1 MERLFEEL
9 AGEAVKELLRAVKG
23 TFFCRSTAERLR
35 RNVEPLLPL
44 VQHPQHHPH
53 RSAGEL
59 AELAAQIREA
69 LELARRAA
77 AAPRWNVYRTAQLAR
92 RMEAA
97 DARIARWL
105 SRHAPAHVLD
115 GVRRLRHE
123 ADARIGRLE
132 RRIEEVAAAQISPLP
147 PAISVPF
154 SLPPP
159 PPTTTTKSMAAM
171 GIEAAPAKG
180 MAMGMMELEFS
191 SSSEKEEME
200 EEGVVGKGLKVGKE
214 KVKEMVMSGGGGGGW
229 EAVGICGIGGSG
241 KTTLAMEIFKDHKV
255 RAYFSD
261 KIFFETV
268 SQSANLD
275 TIKMKLW
282 EQISGNLVLG
292 AYNQIPEWQLKLGP
306 RDRGPVLVILDDVW
320 SLSQLEELIFK
331 FPGCKTLVVSRF
343 KFPSLVTQT
352 YEMELL
358 DEEAALSVFCRAAF
372 DQESVPKTADKKL
385 VRQVAAECRGLPLAL
400 KVIGASLRDQPP
412 KIWLSAKNRLS
423 RGEAISDSHETKL
436 LERMAASIECLSGKV
451 RECFLDLGCFP
462 EDKKIPLDV
471 LINIWMEI
479 HDLDEPDA
487 FAILV
492 ELSNKNLLTLVND
505 AQYVPAALYFLSKH
519 LIIGIRQTEIFD
531 IRLLCRNKAGDLYSS
546 YHDFSVTQ
554 HDVLRD
560 LALHMSGR
568 DALNNR
574 RRLVMPRREESLPKD
589 WQRNKDIAFEAQIVS
604 IHTGEMKESDWF
616 QMSFPKAEVLILNFA
631 SSVYYLPP
639 FIATMQNLKALVLI
653 NYGTVSATLD
663 NLSAFTTLSDL
674 RSLWL
679 EKITLPP
686 LPKTT
691 IPLKN
696 LRKISLV
703 LCELTNSLRGSKMDL
718 SMTFPRL
725 SNLTI
730 DHCIDLKEL
739 PSSICEISSL
749 ESISISNCHDL
760 TELPYE
766 LGKLHCLSIL
776 RVYACPALRGLPPSV
791 CSLKRL
797 KYLDISQCIDLRDLP
812 EELGHLTSLEKIDMR
827 ECSRLRSLPRS
838 SSSLKSLG
846 HVVCDEET
854 ALLWREAEQVIP
866 DLRVQVAEECYNLD
880 WLVD

>member
-1 MERLFEEL
+1 MDRMLLEQL
-9 AGEAVKELLRAVKG
+9 AQEALRELLGAVRG
-23 TFFCRSTAERLR
+23 TLFCRSTAERLR
-35 RNVEPLLPL
+35 RSVEPLLPL
-44 VQHPQHHPH
+44 VQDLGPH
-53 RSAGEL
+53 NQRTAGEL
-59 AELAAQIREA
+59 GELAARIRDA
-69 LELARRAA
+69 LDLARRAA
-77 AAPRWNVYRTAQLAR
+77 ASPRWNVYRAAQLSR

-97 DARIARWL
+97 DRGIARWL
-105 SRHAPAHVLD
+105 ERHAPAHVIG
-115 GVRRLRHE
+115 GVRRLRDE
-123 ADARIGRLE
+123 AEARIGRLE
-132 RRIEEVAAAQISPLP
+132 RRVEEIAAA
-147 PAISVPF
+147 AH
-154 SLPPP
+154 PPP
-159 PPTTTTKSMAAM
+159 PALSLPGASPPALSLPVAPPPLKGVPMQMPMPMAMDAPLAKASVDSPPLKGVAM
-171 GIEAAPAKG
+171 PAKAG
-180 MAMGMMELEFS
+180 VMAMDMELT
-191 SSSEKEEME
+191 
-200 EEGVVGKGLKVGKE
+200 EGGEDEGMLRGGLKVAKE
-214 KVKEMVMSGGGGGGW
+214 KVKEMVMSGGGGW
-229 EAVGICGIGGSG
+229 EVVGISGMGGSG
-241 KTTLAMEIFKDHKV
+241 KTTLAMEIFRDHKV
-255 RAYFSD
+255 RAYYND
-261 KIFFETV
+261 RIFFETI
-268 SQSANLD
+268 SQSANLE
-275 TIKMKLW
+275 TIKMRLW
-282 EQISGNLVLG
+282 EQISGNLVVG

-320 SLSQLEELIFK
+320 SLSQLEDLVFK

-343 KFPSLVTQT
+343 KFPTLARRT
-352 YEMELL
+352 YEMQLL
-358 DEEAALSVFCRAAF
+358 DEEEALSVFCRAAF
-372 DQESVPKTADKKL
+372 DQECVPQTADKRL
-385 VRQVAAECRGLPLAL
+385 VKQVSAECRGLPLAL

-436 LERMAASIECLSGKV
+436 LERMAASVESLSEKV
-451 RECFLDLGCFP
+451 RDCFLDLGCFP

-479 HDLDEPDA
+479 HDLDEADA

-505 AQYVPAALYFLSKH
+505 AQ
-519 LIIGIRQTEIFD
+519 
-531 IRLLCRNKAGDLYSS
+531 NKAGDLYSS
-546 YHDFSVTQ
+546 YHDYSVTQ

-560 LALHMSGR
+560 LALHMSGH
-568 DALNNR
+568 DPLNKR
-574 RRLVMPRREESLPKD
+574 RRLVMPRREETLPRD
-589 WQRNKDIAFEAQIVS
+589 WQRNKDTPFEAQIVS

-653 NYGTVSATLD
+653 NYGTTSTTLD
-663 NLSAFTTLSDL
+663 NLSAFITLSGL

-703 LCELTNSLRGSKMDL
+703 LCELNNSLRGSTMDL

-739 PSSICEISSL
+739 PSSICEIISL
-749 ESISISNCHDL
+749 ETISISNCHDL

-776 RVYACPALRGLPPSV
+776 RVYACPALWRLPPSV

-797 KYLDISQCIDLRDLP
+797 KYLDISQCINLTDLP
-812 EELGHLTSLEKIDMR
+812 EELGHLTNLEKIDMR

>member
-1 MERLFEEL
+1 MEKFLFEEL
-9 AGEAVKELLRAVKG
+9 AGDAVRELLRAVQG
-23 TFFCRSTAERLR
+23 TFLCRSTAERLR

-44 VQHPQHHPH
+44 VQQNGRHAL
-53 RSAGEL
+53 RSNAELGEL
-59 AELAAQIREA
+59 AVQLREA
-69 LELARRAA
+69 LDLARRAA

-97 DARIARWL
+97 DKGIERWL
-105 SRHAPAHVLD
+105 ARHAPAHVLD
-115 GVRRLRHE
+115 GVRRLRDE
-123 ADARIGRLE
+123 AEARIGRLE
-132 RRIEEVAAAQISPLP
+132 RRVEEVAAMQAPATIP
-147 PAISVPF
+147 PAMSLPVA
-154 SLPPP
+154 LPPP
-159 PPTTTTKSMAAM
+159 PCKGMAVAP
-171 GIEAAPAKG
+171 PAKG
-180 MAMGMMELEFS
+180 MGMPMDFELPC
-191 SSSEKEEME
+191 E
-200 EEGVVGKGLKVGKE
+200 EESKGGGLVGSGVKVGKE
-214 KVKEMVMSGGGGGGW
+214 RVKEMVMSSGGGW
-229 EAVGICGIGGSG
+229 EVVGICGMGGSG
-241 KTTLAMEIFKDHKV
+241 KTTLAMEIYKDQKIQG
-255 RAYFSD
+255 YFNNRV
-261 KIFFETV
+261 FFETV
-268 SQSANLD
+268 SQSANLE

-282 EQISGNLVLG
+282 EQISSNIVLG

-320 SLSQLEELIFK
+320 SLSQLEELVFK
-331 FPGCKTLVVSRF
+331 FPGCKTLVVSRL
-343 KFPSLVTQT
+343 KFPTLVTRT
-352 YEMELL
+352 YEMKLL
-358 DEEAALSVFCRAAF
+358 GEEEALSVFCSAAF
-372 DQESVPKTADKKL
+372 GQESVPQTADKKL
-385 VRQVAAECRGLPLAL
+385 VKQVAAECRGLPLAL

-412 KIWLSAKNRLS
+412 MIWLSAKNRLS
-423 RGEAISDSHETKL
+423 RGESISDSHETKL
-436 LERMAASIECLSGKV
+436 LERMAASVECLSGKV

-479 HDLDEPDA
+479 HDLDKPDA
-487 FAILV
+487 FAILM

-505 AQYVPAALYFLSKH
+505 AQ
-519 LIIGIRQTEIFD
+519 
-531 IRLLCRNKAGDLYSS
+531 NKAGDLYSN
-546 YHDFSVTQ
+546 YHDYSVTQ

-568 DALNNR
+568 DSLNKR
-574 RRLVMPRREESLPKD
+574 RRLVMPRREESLPRD
-589 WQRNKDIAFEAQIVS
+589 WQRNKDLPFEAQIVS

-631 SSVYYLPP
+631 SSVYYLPS

-653 NYGTVSATLD
+653 NYGTTSAALD

-686 LPKTT
+686 LPKST

-703 LCELTNSLRGSKMDL
+703 LCELNNSLRGSTMDL

-730 DHCIDLKEL
+730 DHCVDLKEL
-739 PSSICEISSL
+739 PPSVCEISSL
-749 ESISISNCHDL
+749 ESISLSNCHDL

-776 RVYACPALRGLPPSV
+776 RVYACPALWKLPPSV

-797 KYLDISQCIDLRDLP
+797 KYLDISQCINLTDLP
-812 EELGHLTSLEKIDMR
+812 EELGHLTNLEKIDMR

-854 ALLWREAEQVIP
+854 AMLWREAEQVIP
-866 DLRVQVAEECYNLD
+866 DLRVQD
-880 WLVD
+880 G

>member
-9 AGEAVKELLRAVKG
+9 AGEAVKELLRAVRG

-44 VQHPQHHPH
+44 
-53 RSAGEL
+53 
-59 AELAAQIREA
+59 
-69 LELARRAA
+69 
-77 AAPRWNVYRTAQLAR
+77 
-92 RMEAA
+92 
-97 DARIARWL
+97 
-105 SRHAPAHVLD
+105 
-115 GVRRLRHE
+115 

-132 RRIEEVAAAQISPLP
+132 RRVEEVAAAQQQQQAAATALPP
-147 PAISVPF
+147 PAISLPF
-154 SLPPP
+154 ALPPP
-159 PPTTTTKSMAAM
+159 PPPPKAMAMMAM
-171 GIEAAPAKG
+171 DTPPTKG
-180 MAMGMMELEFS
+180 MAVGMEVELPFPDD
-191 SSSEKEEME
+191 EEDESMVGG
-200 EEGVVGKGLKVGKE
+200 GVRVGKE
-214 KVKEMVMSGGGGGGW
+214 KVKEMVMSGGGGGW
-229 EAVGICGIGGSG
+229 EAVGICGMGGSG
-241 KTTLAMEIFKDHKV
+241 KTTLAMEIFKDHKI
-255 RAYFSD
+255 RGYFSD
-261 KIFFETV
+261 RVFFETI

-306 RDRGPVLVILDDVW
+306 RDKGPVLVILDDVW

-343 KFPSLVTQT
+343 KFPSLVTRT

-372 DQESVPKTADKKL
+372 DQESVPRTADKKL

-423 RGEAISDSHETKL
+423 RGETISDSHETKL

-505 AQYVPAALYFLSKH
+505 AQ
-519 LIIGIRQTEIFD
+519 
-531 IRLLCRNKAGDLYSS
+531 NKAGDLYSS

-589 WQRNKDIAFEAQIVS
+589 WQRNKDTPFEAQIVS

-653 NYGTVSATLD
+653 NYGTISATLD

-703 LCELTNSLRGSKMDL
+703 LCELTNSLRGSKVDL

-776 RVYACPALRGLPPSV
+776 RVYACPALWRLPPSV

-797 KYLDISQCIDLRDLP
+797 KYLDISQCVNLTDLP

>member
-1 MERLFEEL
+1 
-9 AGEAVKELLRAVKG
+9 
-23 TFFCRSTAERLR
+23 
-35 RNVEPLLPL
+35 
-44 VQHPQHHPH
+44 
-53 RSAGEL
+53 
-59 AELAAQIREA
+59 
-69 LELARRAA
+69 
-77 AAPRWNVYRTAQLAR
+77 
-92 RMEAA
+92 MEAA
-97 DARIARWL
+97 DRGIARWL
-105 SRHAPAHVLD
+105 ARHAPAHVIG
-115 GVRRLRHE
+115 GVRRLRDE

-132 RRIEEVAAAQISPLP
+132 RRVEEIAAASAAAPLP
-147 PAISVPF
+147 PAMSVPVA
-154 SLPPP
+154 PPP
-159 PPTTTTKSMAAM
+159 MPH
-171 GIEAAPAKG
+171 KG
-180 MAMGMMELEFS
+180 MAMDLMPPHKGMAMDLTPPHKGMAMDASPPHAKAGVMSMDVELL
-191 SSSEKEEME
+191 E
-200 EEGVVGKGLKVGKE
+200 EEDDEGDKMVGGGLKMGKE
-214 KVKEMVMSGGGGGGW
+214 RVKEMVMSGSGGW
-229 EAVGICGIGGSG
+229 EVVGISGMGGSG
-241 KTTLAMEIFKDHKV
+241 KTTLAMEIYKDHKV

-261 KIFFETV
+261 RVFFQTI
-268 SQSANLD
+268 SQSANLEA
-275 TIKMKLW
+275 IKMNLW
-282 EQISGNLVLG
+282 EQISGNMVLG

-320 SLSQLEELIFK
+320 SLSQLEELVFK

-343 KFPSLVTQT
+343 KFPTLVTRT
-352 YEMELL
+352 YEMQLL
-358 DEEAALSVFCRAAF
+358 DEEEALSVFCRAAF
-372 DQESVPKTADKKL
+372 NQECVPKTADKKL
-385 VRQVAAECRGLPLAL
+385 VKQVAAECRGLPLAL
-400 KVIGASLRDQPP
+400 KVIGASLREQPP

-436 LERMAASIECLSGKV
+436 LERMAASVEGLSEKV
-451 RECFLDLGCFP
+451 RECFLDMGCFP

-487 FAILV
+487 FAILL
-492 ELSNKNLLTLVND
+492 ELSDKNLLTLVND
-505 AQYVPAALYFLSKH
+505 AQK
-519 LIIGIRQTEIFD
+519 
-531 IRLLCRNKAGDLYSS
+531 KAGDLYSS

-568 DALNNR
+568 DSLNKR
-574 RRLVMPRREESLPKD
+574 RRLVMPRREESLPRD
-589 WQRNKDIAFEAQIVS
+589 WLRNKDTPFEAQIVS
-604 IHTGEMKESDWF
+604 IHTGEMKESDWT
-616 QMSFPKAEVLILNFA
+616 QMSFPKAEVLVLNFA
-631 SSVYYLPP
+631 SNVYYLPP

-653 NYGTVSATLD
+653 NYGTSSATLD

-703 LCELTNSLRGSKMDL
+703 LCELNDSLRGSTMDL

-739 PSSICEISSL
+739 PSSICEINSL

-776 RVYACPALRGLPPSV
+776 RVYACPALWRLPPSV

-797 KYLDISQCIDLRDLP
+797 KYLDISQCINLTDLP

>member
-1 MERLFEEL
+1 MDKLLLDQL
-9 AGEAVKELLRAVKG
+9 AGEALREVLHAVQG
-23 TFFCRSTAERLR
+23 TLFCRSTAERLR
-35 RNVEPLLPL
+35 RSVEPLLPL
-44 VQHPQHHPH
+44 VQGLGPH
-53 RSAGEL
+53 ATQRSAGEL
-59 AELAAQIREA
+59 GELAARVREA
-69 LELARRAA
+69 LDLARRAA
-77 AAPRWNVYRTAQLAR
+77 ASPRWNVYRAAQLSR

-97 DARIARWL
+97 DRGIARWL
-105 SRHAPAHVLD
+105 ERHAPAHVIG
-115 GVRRLRHE
+115 GVRRLRDE

-132 RRIEEVAAAQISPLP
+132 RRVEEIAAAAQ
-147 PAISVPF
+147 
-154 SLPPP
+154 PPP
-159 PPTTTTKSMAAM
+159 PPALSVPVIAPPPHKGVPMPMEAPLAKPAFAAVPMEVPPHKGMAM
-171 GIEAAPAKG
+171 SVPMPVKAAPAKAG
-180 MAMGMMELEFS
+180 VMAMDMDLIEGH
-191 SSSEKEEME
+191 E
-200 EEGVVGKGLKVGKE
+200 EEGMVGAGVKVAKE
-214 KVKEMVMSGGGGGGW
+214 KVKEMVMSGGGGW
-229 EAVGICGIGGSG
+229 EVVGISGMGGSG
-241 KTTLAMEIFKDHKV
+241 KTTLAMEIFRDHKV
-255 RAYFSD
+255 RAYFND
-261 KIFFETV
+261 RIFFETI
-268 SQSANLD
+268 SQSANLE

-320 SLSQLEELIFK
+320 SLPQLEELIFK

-343 KFPSLVTQT
+343 KFPTLVKQT
-352 YEMELL
+352 YEMQLL
-358 DEEAALSVFCRAAF
+358 DEAAALSVFCRAAF
-372 DQESVPKTADKKL
+372 DQESVPQTADKKL
-385 VRQVAAECRGLPLAL
+385 VRQVSAECRGLPLAL

-436 LERMAASIECLSGKV
+436 LERMAASVECLSEKV
-451 RECFLDLGCFP
+451 RDCFLDLGCFP

-505 AQYVPAALYFLSKH
+505 AQ
-519 LIIGIRQTEIFD
+519 
-531 IRLLCRNKAGDLYSS
+531 NKAGDLYSS
-546 YHDFSVTQ
+546 YHDYSVTQ

-560 LALHMSGR
+560 LALHMSGC
-568 DALNNR
+568 DPLNKR
-574 RRLVMPRREESLPKD
+574 RRLVMPRREETLPRD
-589 WQRNKDIAFEAQIVS
+589 WQRNKDTPFEAQIVS

-631 SSVYYLPP
+631 SSLYYLPP

-653 NYGTVSATLD
+653 NYGTSSAALD
-663 NLSAFTTLSDL
+663 NLSAFTTLNGL

-679 EKITLPP
+679 EKIRLPP

-696 LRKISLV
+696 LHKISLV
-703 LCELTNSLRGSKMDL
+703 LCELNSSLRGSTMDL

-749 ESISISNCHDL
+749 ETISISNCHDL

-776 RVYACPALRGLPPSV
+776 RVYACPALWRLPASV

-797 KYLDISQCIDLRDLP
+797 KYLDISQCINLTDLP

-880 WLVD
+880 WLAD

>member
-1 MERLFEEL
+1 MEKFIFEEL
-9 AGEAVKELLRAVKG
+9 AGDALREVLRAVKG
-23 TFFCRSTAERLR
+23 TFLCRSNAERLR
-35 RNVEPLLPL
+35 RSVEPLLPL
-44 VQHPQHHPH
+44 VQGPH
-53 RSAGEL
+53 GHREL
-59 AELAAQIREA
+59 RELAARVRDA
-69 LELARRAA
+69 LELARSAA
-77 AAPRWNVYRTAQLAR
+77 AAPRWNVYRAAQLAR

-97 DARIARWL
+97 DRGIARWL
-105 SRHAPAHVLD
+105 ARHAPAHVI
-115 GVRRLRHE
+115 GSVRRLRDD

-132 RRIEEVAAAQISPLP
+132 RRVEEIAAAS
-147 PAISVPF
+147 ASA
-154 SLPPP
+154 SPPP
-159 PPTTTTKSMAAM
+159 PAMSVAVAPPPHKAMAASAAVPM
-171 GIEAAPAKG
+171 EVVGPHKGVAVEAMMPQKG
-180 MAMGMMELEFS
+180 VVAVAQPKEGVMAMEVEGH
-191 SSSEKEEME
+191 
-200 EEGVVGKGLKVGKE
+200 EEGAGMVGGGVKVAKEWIKE
-214 KVKEMVMSGGGGGGW
+214 KVMSGGGGW
-229 EAVGICGIGGSG
+229 EVVGISGIGGSG
-241 KTTLAMEIFKDHKV
+241 KTTLAMEIFRDPKV
-255 RAYFSD
+255 QAYFSD
-261 KIFFETV
+261 RIFFQTI
-268 SQSANLD
+268 SQSANLEA
-275 TIKMKLW
+275 IKMNLW
-282 EQISGNLVLG
+282 EQISGNMVVG
-292 AYNQIPEWQLKLGP
+292 TYNQIPEWQLKLGP

-320 SLSQLEELIFK
+320 SLSQLEQLVFK

-343 KFPSLVTQT
+343 KFPTLVKST
-352 YEMELL
+352 YEMPLL
-358 DEEAALSVFCRAAF
+358 DEEEALSVFCRAAF
-372 DQESVPKTADKKL
+372 DQECIPQTADKKL
-385 VRQVAAECRGLPLAL
+385 VKQVAAECRGLPLAL
-400 KVIGASLRDQPP
+400 KVIGASLREQPP

-436 LERMAASIECLSGKV
+436 LDRMAASVECLAEKV
-451 RECFLDLGCFP
+451 RECFLDMGCFP

-487 FAILV
+487 FAILL

-505 AQYVPAALYFLSKH
+505 AQ
-519 LIIGIRQTEIFD
+519 
-531 IRLLCRNKAGDLYSS
+531 NKAGDLHSS

-568 DALNNR
+568 DSLNKR
-574 RRLVMPRREESLPKD
+574 KRLAMPRREESLPRD
-589 WQRNKDIAFEAQIVS
+589 WLRNKDTPFEAQIVS
-604 IHTGEMKESDWF
+604 IHTGEMKESDWT
-616 QMSFPKAEVLILNFA
+616 QMSFPKAEVLVLNFA
-631 SSVYYLPP
+631 SDVYCLPA
-639 FIATMQNLKALVLI
+639 FISTMQNLKALVLI
-653 NYGTVSATLD
+653 NYGTSSAALD
-663 NLSAFTTLSDL
+663 NLSAFTTLNGL

-703 LCELTNSLRGSKMDL
+703 LCELNNSLRGSTMDL
-718 SMTFPRL
+718 SVTFPRL

-739 PSSICEISSL
+739 PSTICEISSL

-766 LGKLHCLSIL
+766 LGKLHCLNVL
-776 RVYACPALRGLPPSV
+776 RVYACPALWRLPASV

-797 KYLDISQCIDLRDLP
+797 KYLDISQCINLTDLP
-812 EELGHLTSLEKIDMR
+812 EELGHLTNLEKIDMR

-866 DLRVQVAEECYNLD
+866 DLRVQVAEECYDLD

>member
-1 MERLFEEL
+1 M
-9 AGEAVKELLRAVKG
+9 
-23 TFFCRSTAERLR
+23 
-35 RNVEPLLPL
+35 
-44 VQHPQHHPH
+44 
-53 RSAGEL
+53 
-59 AELAAQIREA
+59 
-69 LELARRAA
+69 
-77 AAPRWNVYRTAQLAR
+77 
-92 RMEAA
+92 
-97 DARIARWL
+97 
-105 SRHAPAHVLD
+105 
-115 GVRRLRHE
+115 
-123 ADARIGRLE
+123 
-132 RRIEEVAAAQISPLP
+132 
-147 PAISVPF
+147 
-154 SLPPP
+154 
-159 PPTTTTKSMAAM
+159 
-171 GIEAAPAKG
+171 
-180 MAMGMMELEFS
+180 
-191 SSSEKEEME
+191 
-200 EEGVVGKGLKVGKE
+200 
-214 KVKEMVMSGGGGGGW
+214 
-229 EAVGICGIGGSG
+229 GGSG
-241 KTTLAMEIFKDHKV
+241 KTTLAMEIFKDHKI
-255 RAYFSD
+255 RGYFSD
-261 KIFFETV
+261 RVFFETI

-306 RDRGPVLVILDDVW
+306 RDKGPVLVILDDVW

-343 KFPSLVTQT
+343 KFPSLVTRT

-358 DEEAALSVFCRAAF
+358 NEEAALSVFCRAAF
-372 DQESVPKTADKKL
+372 DQESVPRTADKKL
-385 VRQVAAECRGLPLAL
+385 VWQVAAECRGLPLAL

-423 RGEAISDSHETKL
+423 RGETISDSHETKL

-505 AQYVPAALYFLSKH
+505 AQ
-519 LIIGIRQTEIFD
+519 
-531 IRLLCRNKAGDLYSS
+531 NKAGDLYSS

-560 LALHMSGR
+560 LALHMSGH

-589 WQRNKDIAFEAQIVS
+589 WQRNKDTPFEAQIVS

-653 NYGTVSATLD
+653 NYGTISATLD

-696 LRKISLV
+696 LCKISLV
-703 LCELTNSLRGSKMDL
+703 LCELTNSLRGSKVDL

-776 RVYACPALRGLPPSV
+776 RVYACPALWRLPPSV

-797 KYLDISQCIDLRDLP
+797 KYLDISQCVNLTDLP

>member
-1 MERLFEEL
+1 MDRLLLDQL
-9 AGEAVKELLRAVKG
+9 AGEALRELLHAVQG
-23 TFFCRSTAERLR
+23 TLFCRSTAERLR
-35 RNVEPLLPL
+35 RSVEPLLPL
-44 VQHPQHHPH
+44 VQGLGPH
-53 RSAGEL
+53 ASQRSAGEL
-59 AELAAQIREA
+59 GELAARVREA
-69 LELARRAA
+69 LDLARRAA
-77 AAPRWNVYRTAQLAR
+77 ASPRWNVYRAAQLSR

-97 DARIARWL
+97 DRGIARWL
-105 SRHAPAHVLD
+105 ERHAPAHVIG
-115 GVRRLRHE
+115 GVRRLRDE
-123 ADARIGRLE
+123 ADVRIGRLE
-132 RRIEEVAAAQISPLP
+132 RRVEEIAAAAQ
-147 PAISVPF
+147 
-154 SLPPP
+154 PPP
-159 PPTTTTKSMAAM
+159 PPALSVPVAPPHKGVPMPMEAPLAKPTFAAAPMEVPQHKGMAM
-171 GIEAAPAKG
+171 SVPMPVKAAPAKAG
-180 MAMGMMELEFS
+180 VMAMDMDLIEGHED
-191 SSSEKEEME
+191 
-200 EEGVVGKGLKVGKE
+200 EGVVGGGVKVAKE
-214 KVKEMVMSGGGGGGW
+214 KVKEMVMSGGGGW
-229 EAVGICGIGGSG
+229 EVVGISGMGGSG
-241 KTTLAMEIFKDHKV
+241 KTTLAMEIFRDHKV
-255 RAYFSD
+255 RAYFND
-261 KIFFETV
+261 RIFFETI
-268 SQSANLD
+268 SQSANLE

-282 EQISGNLVLG
+282 EQISGNIVLG

-320 SLSQLEELIFK
+320 SLPQLEELIFK

-343 KFPSLVTQT
+343 KFPTLVKQT
-352 YEMELL
+352 YEMQLL
-358 DEEAALSVFCRAAF
+358 DEAAALSVFCRAAF
-372 DQESVPKTADKKL
+372 DQESVPQTADKKL
-385 VRQVAAECRGLPLAL
+385 VRQVSAECRGLPLAL
-400 KVIGASLRDQPP
+400 KVIGSSLRDQPP

-436 LERMAASIECLSGKV
+436 LERMAASVECLSEKV
-451 RECFLDLGCFP
+451 RDCFLDLGCFP

-492 ELSNKNLLTLVND
+492 ELSNKNLLTLVNN
-505 AQYVPAALYFLSKH
+505 AQ
-519 LIIGIRQTEIFD
+519 
-531 IRLLCRNKAGDLYSS
+531 NKAGDLYSS
-546 YHDFSVTQ
+546 YHDYSVTQ

-568 DALNNR
+568 DPLNKR
-574 RRLVMPRREESLPKD
+574 RRLVMPRREETLPRD
-589 WQRNKDIAFEAQIVS
+589 WLRNKDTPFEAQIVS

-631 SSVYYLPP
+631 SSLYYLPP

-653 NYGTVSATLD
+653 NYGTSSAALD
-663 NLSAFTTLSDL
+663 NLSAFTTLNGL

-679 EKITLPP
+679 EKIRLPP

-696 LRKISLV
+696 LHKISLV
-703 LCELTNSLRGSKMDL
+703 LCELNSSLRGSTMDL

-749 ESISISNCHDL
+749 ETISISNCHDL

-776 RVYACPALRGLPPSV
+776 RVYACPALWRLPESV

-797 KYLDISQCIDLRDLP
+797 KYLDISQCINLTDLP

-880 WLVD
+880 WLAD

>member
-1 MERLFEEL
+1 MDKVFEEL
-9 AGEAVKELLRAVKG
+9 AKDAVKELLRAVSG

-44 VQHPQHHPH
+44 VQQQQQQHHHHHPGAH

-59 AELAAQIREA
+59 AELAAQLREA
-69 LELARRAA
+69 LDLVRRAA

-92 RMEAA
+92 KMEAA
-97 DARIARWL
+97 DQGIARWL
-105 SRHAPAHVLD
+105 SRHAPAHALD
-115 GVRRLRHE
+115 SVRRLRDE

-132 RRIEEVAAAQISPLP
+132 RRFEEVAAAATAAQTALP
-147 PAISVPF
+147 PAMSIPF
-154 SLPPP
+154 ALPPP
-159 PPTTTTKSMAAM
+159 PKA
-171 GIEAAPAKG
+171 
-180 MAMGMMELEFS
+180 MAMGMEAPAKAMAMGMEAPTKAMAMGMEAPPKAMAMGMEVEFP
-191 SSSEKEEME
+191 E
-200 EEGVVGKGLKVGKE
+200 EEDDGVVGSGVKVGKE
-214 KVKEMVMSGGGGGGW
+214 KVKEMVMSGGGGC
-229 EAVGICGIGGSG
+229 EAVGICGMGGSG

-261 KIFFETV
+261 RVFFETV

-275 TIKMKLW
+275 AIKMKLW
-282 EQISGNLVLG
+282 EQISGNIVLG

-320 SLSQLEELIFK
+320 SLSQLEALIFK

-343 KFPSLVTQT
+343 KFPSLVTRT

-358 DEEAALSVFCRAAF
+358 NEEAAFSVFCRAAF
-372 DQESVPKTADKKL
+372 DQESVPQTADKKL

-479 HDLDEPDA
+479 HDMDEPDA

-505 AQYVPAALYFLSKH
+505 AQ
-519 LIIGIRQTEIFD
+519 
-531 IRLLCRNKAGDLYSS
+531 NKAGDLYSS

-574 RRLVMPRREESLPKD
+574 RRLVMPRREESLPRH
-589 WQRNKDIAFEAQIVS
+589 WQRNKDTPFEAQIVS

-616 QMSFPKAEVLILNFA
+616 QMSFPKTEVLILNFA
-631 SSVYYLPP
+631 SAVYCLPP
-639 FIATMQNLKALVLI
+639 FIATMQNLKALVMI
-653 NYGTVSATLD
+653 NYGTVSATFD
-663 NLSAFTTLSDL
+663 NLSAFTMLNDL

-686 LPKTT
+686 LPETT

-703 LCELTNSLRGSKMDL
+703 LCELKNSLRGSKMDL
-718 SMTFPRL
+718 LTTFPRL

-749 ESISISNCHDL
+749 ENISISNCHDL

-766 LGKLHCLSIL
+766 LGKLHSLSIL
-776 RVYACPALRGLPPSV
+776 RVYACPALWRLPPSV

-797 KYLDISQCIDLRDLP
+797 KYLDISQCINLTDLP

>member
-1 MERLFEEL
+1 MDRLLLEQL
-9 AGEAVKELLRAVKG
+9 AGEALRELLGAVRG
-23 TFFCRSTAERLR
+23 TLFCRSTAERLR
-35 RNVEPLLPL
+35 RSVEPLLPL
-44 VQHPQHHPH
+44 VQGLGPH
-53 RSAGEL
+53 AQRSAGEL
-59 AELAAQIREA
+59 GELAARVREA
-69 LELARRAA
+69 LDLARRAA
-77 AAPRWNVYRTAQLAR
+77 ASPRWNVYRAAQLAR

-97 DARIARWL
+97 DRGIARWL
-105 SRHAPAHVLD
+105 ARHAPVHVIG
-115 GVRRLRHE
+115 GVRRLRDE

-132 RRIEEVAAAQISPLP
+132 RRVEEIAAAAQ
-147 PAISVPF
+147 
-154 SLPPP
+154 PPP
-159 PPTTTTKSMAAM
+159 PPPLSVPVAPPPLMHKGVPMHMDAPLTKGSVAAM
-171 GIEAAPAKG
+171 PVDAPPLKGVAAPAKAG
-180 MAMGMMELEFS
+180 VTAMDMELA
-191 SSSEKEEME
+191 
-200 EEGVVGKGLKVGKE
+200 EGHDDEGMVGGGLKVAKE
-214 KVKEMVMSGGGGGGW
+214 KVKEMVMSGGGGW
-229 EAVGICGIGGSG
+229 EVVGISGMGGSG

-255 RAYFSD
+255 RAYYND
-261 KIFFETV
+261 RIFFETI
-268 SQSANLD
+268 SQSANLE

-282 EQISGNLVLG
+282 EQISGNIVLG

-320 SLSQLEELIFK
+320 SLSQLEDLVFK

-343 KFPSLVTQT
+343 KFPTLVSRT
-352 YEMELL
+352 YEMQLL
-358 DEEAALSVFCRAAF
+358 DEEEALSVFCRAAF
-372 DQESVPKTADKKL
+372 DQECIPQTADKRL
-385 VRQVAAECRGLPLAL
+385 VRQVSAECRGLPLAL

-436 LERMAASIECLSGKV
+436 LERMAASIECLPEKV
-451 RECFLDLGCFP
+451 RDCFLDLGCFP

-505 AQYVPAALYFLSKH
+505 AQ
-519 LIIGIRQTEIFD
+519 
-531 IRLLCRNKAGDLYSS
+531 NKAGDLYSS
-546 YHDFSVTQ
+546 YHDYSVTQ

-560 LALHMSGR
+560 LALHMTGR
-568 DALNNR
+568 DPLNKR
-574 RRLVMPRREESLPKD
+574 RRLVMPRREETLPRD
-589 WQRNKDIAFEAQIVS
+589 WQRNKDTPFEAQIVS

-653 NYGTVSATLD
+653 NYGTTSATLD
-663 NLSAFTTLSDL
+663 NLSAFTTLSGL

-703 LCELTNSLRGSKMDL
+703 LCELSNSLRGSTMDL

-739 PSSICEISSL
+739 PSSICQISSL
-749 ESISISNCHDL
+749 ETISISNCHDL

-776 RVYACPALRGLPPSV
+776 RVYACPALWRLPPSV

-797 KYLDISQCIDLRDLP
+797 KYLDISQCINLTDLP
-812 EELGHLTSLEKIDMR
+812 EELGHLTNLEKIDMR

>member
-1 MERLFEEL
+1 MQMPMPMDAPPLMH
-9 AGEAVKELLRAVKG
+9 KG
-23 TFFCRSTAERLR
+23 
-35 RNVEPLLPL
+35 VPMPMD
-44 VQHPQHHPH
+44 
-53 RSAGEL
+53 
-59 AELAAQIREA
+59 
-69 LELARRAA
+69 
-77 AAPRWNVYRTAQLAR
+77 AP
-92 RMEAA
+92 
-97 DARIARWL
+97 
-105 SRHAPAHVLD
+105 
-115 GVRRLRHE
+115 
-123 ADARIGRLE
+123 
-132 RRIEEVAAAQISPLP
+132 
-147 PAISVPF
+147 PF
-154 SLPPP
+154 A
-159 PPTTTTKSMAAM
+159 KAAM
-171 GIEAAPAKG
+171 PVEAAPHKAG
-180 MAMGMMELEFS
+180 VMAM
-191 SSSEKEEME
+191 EMDLA
-200 EEGVVGKGLKVGKE
+200 EGEVVGGGGLKMAKE
-214 KVKEMVMSGGGGGGW
+214 RVKEMVMSGVGGGGW
-229 EAVGICGIGGSG
+229 EVVGISGMGGSG
-241 KTTLAMEIFKDHKV
+241 KTTLAMEIFRDHKV
-255 RAYFSD
+255 RAYYND
-261 KIFFETV
+261 RIFFETI
-268 SQSANLD
+268 SQSANLES
-275 TIKMKLW
+275 IKMKLW
-282 EQISGNLVLG
+282 EQISGNMVLG

-320 SLSQLEELIFK
+320 SLSQLEDLVFK

-343 KFPSLVTQT
+343 KFPTLVRQT
-352 YEMELL
+352 YEMQLL
-358 DEEAALSVFCRAAF
+358 DEEEALSVFCRAAF
-372 DQESVPKTADKKL
+372 DQECVPKTADKRL
-385 VRQVAAECRGLPLAL
+385 VKQVSAECRGLPLAL

-436 LERMAASIECLSGKV
+436 LERMAASVECLSEKV
-451 RECFLDLGCFP
+451 RDCFLDLGCFP

-505 AQYVPAALYFLSKH
+505 AQYVSSSL
-519 LIIGIRQTEIFD
+519 
-531 IRLLCRNKAGDLYSS
+531 NKAGDLYSS
-546 YHDFSVTQ
+546 YHDYSVMQ

-568 DALNNR
+568 DPLNKR
-574 RRLVMPRREESLPKD
+574 RRLVMPRREETLPRD
-589 WQRNKDIAFEAQIVS
+589 WQRNKDTPFDAQIVS

-653 NYGTVSATLD
+653 NYGTTSATLD
-663 NLSAFTTLSDL
+663 NLSAFITLSGL

-703 LCELTNSLRGSKMDL
+703 LCELNNSLRGSTMDL

-739 PSSICEISSL
+739 PSSICEIISL
-749 ESISISNCHDL
+749 ETISISNCHDL

-776 RVYACPALRGLPPSV
+776 RVYACPALWRLPASV

-797 KYLDISQCIDLRDLP
+797 KYLDISQCINLTDLP
-812 EELGHLTSLEKIDMR
+812 EELGHLTNLEKIDMR

-880 WLVD
+880 WLAD

>member
-1 MERLFEEL
+1 MEKFLFEEL
-9 AGEAVKELLRAVKG
+9 AGDAVRELLRAVQG
-23 TFFCRSTAERLR
+23 TFLCRSTAERLR

-44 VQHPQHHPH
+44 VQQNGRHAL
-53 RSAGEL
+53 RSNAELGEL
-59 AELAAQIREA
+59 AVQLREA
-69 LELARRAA
+69 LDLARRAA

-97 DARIARWL
+97 DKGIERWL
-105 SRHAPAHVLD
+105 ARHAPAHVLD
-115 GVRRLRHE
+115 GVRRLRDE
-123 ADARIGRLE
+123 AEARIGRLE
-132 RRIEEVAAAQISPLP
+132 RRVEEVAAMQAPPTIP
-147 PAISVPF
+147 PAMSLPVA
-154 SLPPP
+154 LPPP
-159 PPTTTTKSMAAM
+159 PS
-171 GIEAAPAKG
+171 KG
-180 MAMGMMELEFS
+180 MAMAVEVAPPTKGMGIPMDFDLPC
-191 SSSEKEEME
+191 E
-200 EEGVVGKGLKVGKE
+200 EESKGGGLVGSGAKVGKE
-214 KVKEMVMSGGGGGGW
+214 RVKEMVMSSGGGW
-229 EAVGICGIGGSG
+229 EVVGICGMGGSG
-241 KTTLAMEIFKDHKV
+241 KTTLAMEIYKDQKIQG
-255 RAYFSD
+255 YFNNRV
-261 KIFFETV
+261 FFETV
-268 SQSANLD
+268 SQSANLE

-282 EQISGNLVLG
+282 EQISSNIVLG

-320 SLSQLEELIFK
+320 SLSQLEELVFK
-331 FPGCKTLVVSRF
+331 FPGCKTLVVS
-343 KFPSLVTQT
+343 K
-352 YEMELL
+352 
-358 DEEAALSVFCRAAF
+358 
-372 DQESVPKTADKKL
+372 
-385 VRQVAAECRGLPLAL
+385 VAAECRGLPLAL

-412 KIWLSAKNRLS
+412 MIWLSAKNRLS
-423 RGEAISDSHETKL
+423 RGESISDSHETKL
-436 LERMAASIECLSGKV
+436 LERMAASVECLSGKV

-479 HDLDEPDA
+479 HDLDKPDA
-487 FAILV
+487 FAILM

-505 AQYVPAALYFLSKH
+505 AQ
-519 LIIGIRQTEIFD
+519 
-531 IRLLCRNKAGDLYSS
+531 NKAGDLYSN
-546 YHDFSVTQ
+546 YHDYSVTQ

-568 DALNNR
+568 DSLNKR
-574 RRLVMPRREESLPKD
+574 RRLVMPRREESLPRD
-589 WQRNKDIAFEAQIVS
+589 WQRNKDLPFEAQIVS

-631 SSVYYLPP
+631 SSVYYLPS

-653 NYGTVSATLD
+653 NYGTTSAALD

-686 LPKTT
+686 LPKST

-703 LCELTNSLRGSKMDL
+703 LCELNNSLRGSTMDL

-730 DHCIDLKEL
+730 DHCVDLKEL
-739 PSSICEISSL
+739 PPSVCEISSL
-749 ESISISNCHDL
+749 ESISLSNCHDL

-776 RVYACPALRGLPPSV
+776 RVYACPALWKLPPSV

-797 KYLDISQCIDLRDLP
+797 KYLDISQCINLTDLP
-812 EELGHLTSLEKIDMR
+812 EELGHLTNLEKIDMR

-854 ALLWREAEQVIP
+854 AMLWREAEQVIP

>member
-1 MERLFEEL
+1 MERILFEEL
-9 AGEAVKELLRAVKG
+9 AGDAVRELLRAVRG
-23 TFFCRSTAERLR
+23 TFLCRSTAERLR
-35 RNVEPLLPL
+35 RTVEPLLPL
-44 VQHPQHHPH
+44 VQSHGHGHHGHPL
-53 RSAGEL
+53 RSNAELGEL
-59 AELAAQIREA
+59 AVQLRDA
-69 LELARRAA
+69 LDLARRAA
-77 AAPRWNVYRTAQLAR
+77 AAPRWNVYRSAQLAR

-97 DARIARWL
+97 DSGIARWL
-105 SRHAPAHVLD
+105 ARHAPAHVLD
-115 GVRRLRHE
+115 GVRRLRDE

-132 RRIEEVAAAQISPLP
+132 RRVEEVAAAMQAP
-147 PAISVPF
+147 PVPAVVA
-154 SLPPP
+154 PAAPC
-159 PPTTTTKSMAAM
+159 KGVAMAVEPAPGKAM
-171 GIEAAPAKG
+171 GLP
-180 MAMGMMELEFS
+180 MDLEPP
-191 SSSEKEEME
+191 EME
-200 EEGVVGKGLKVGKE
+200 EEEKEVAVGGGVKVGKE
-214 KVKEMVMSGGGGGGW
+214 KVKEMVMSGGGW
-229 EAVGICGIGGSG
+229 EVVGICGMGGSG
-241 KTTLAMEIFKDHKV
+241 KTTLAMEIFKDQKV
-255 RAYFSD
+255 QAYFNNRV
-261 KIFFETV
+261 FFETV
-268 SQSANLD
+268 SQSANLE

-282 EQISGNLVLG
+282 EQISSDIVLG
-292 AYNQIPEWQLKLGP
+292 QYNQIPEWQLRLGP

-320 SLSQLEELIFK
+320 SLSQLEDLVFK

-343 KFPSLVTQT
+343 KFPTIVTRT
-352 YEMELL
+352 YEMKLL
-358 DEEAALSVFCRAAF
+358 GEEEALSVFCRAAF
-372 DQESVPKTADKKL
+372 DQESVPQTADKKL

-400 KVIGASLRDQPP
+400 KVIGASLRGQPP
-412 KIWLSAKNRLS
+412 MIWLSAKNRLS
-423 RGEAISDSHETKL
+423 RGESISDSHETKL

-487 FAILV
+487 FAILT

-505 AQYVPAALYFLSKH
+505 AQ
-519 LIIGIRQTEIFD
+519 
-531 IRLLCRNKAGDLYSS
+531 NKAGDIYSS
-546 YHDFSVTQ
+546 YHDYSVTQ

-560 LALHMSGR
+560 LALHMSGS
-568 DALNNR
+568 DSLNKR
-574 RRLVMPRREESLPKD
+574 RRLVMPRREESLPRD
-589 WQRNKDIAFEAQIVS
+589 WQRNKDTPFEAQIVS

-616 QMSFPKAEVLILNFA
+616 QMKFPKAEVLILNFA

-653 NYGTVSATLD
+653 NYGTASAALD
-663 NLSAFTTLSDL
+663 NLSAFTMLSDL

-703 LCELTNSLRGSKMDL
+703 LCELNDSLRGSTMDL

-730 DHCIDLKEL
+730 DHCVDLKEL
-739 PSSICEISSL
+739 PPTICEISSL
-749 ESISISNCHDL
+749 ERISISNCHDL

-776 RVYACPALRGLPPSV
+776 RVYACPALWKLPPSV

-797 KYLDISQCIDLRDLP
+797 KYLDVSQCINLTDLP
-812 EELGHLTSLEKIDMR
+812 EELGHLTNLEKIDMR

>member
-1 MERLFEEL
+1 MDRLLFDEL
-9 AGEAVKELLRAVKG
+9 AGEALRELLRAVRG
-23 TFFCRSTAERLR
+23 TFLCRSTAERLR
-35 RNVEPLLPL
+35 RSVEPLLPL
-44 VQHPQHHPH
+44 VQDLGPH
-53 RSAGEL
+53 NQRTNGELGEL
-59 AELAAQIREA
+59 AARIREA
-69 LELARRAA
+69 LDLARRAA
-77 AAPRWNVYRTAQLAR
+77 SSPRWNVYRAAQLAR

-97 DARIARWL
+97 DRGIARWL
-105 SRHAPAHVLD
+105 ARHAPVHVID
-115 GVRRLRHE
+115 GVRRLRDE
-123 ADARIGRLE
+123 AGARIERLE
-132 RRIEEVAAAQISPLP
+132 RRVEEIAAAQQQTP
-147 PAISVPF
+147 PAMSVPVA
-154 SLPPP
+154 PPP
-159 PPTTTTKSMAAM
+159 LKGSMVAMPPMEALPHKAMAMAM
-171 GIEAAPAKG
+171 EMPPAKAG
-180 MAMGMMELEFS
+180 VMAMDVELPEEHAGDGML
-191 SSSEKEEME
+191 
-200 EEGVVGKGLKVGKE
+200 GGGLKVGKE
-214 KVKEMVMSGGGGGGW
+214 KVKEMVMSGGGGW
-229 EAVGICGIGGSG
+229 EVVGISGMGGSG
-241 KTTLAMEIFKDHKV
+241 KTTLAMEIFRDHKV
-255 RAYFSD
+255 RGYFND
-261 KIFFETV
+261 RIFFETI
-268 SQSANLD
+268 SQSANLE

-292 AYNQIPEWQLKLGP
+292 AFNQIPEWQLKLGP

-320 SLSQLEELIFK
+320 SLAQLEELVFK

-343 KFPSLVTQT
+343 KFPMLVTRT
-352 YEMELL
+352 YEMQLL
-358 DEEAALSVFCRAAF
+358 DEEEALSVFCRAAF
-372 DQESVPKTADKKL
+372 DQECVPCTANKKL
-385 VRQVAAECRGLPLAL
+385 VKQVAAECRGLPLAL
-400 KVIGASLRDQPP
+400 KVIGASMRDQPP
-412 KIWLSAKNRLS
+412 MIWLSAKNRLS

-436 LERMAASIECLSGKV
+436 LDRMAASVERLSEKV
-451 RECFLDLGCFP
+451 RDCFLDLGCFP
-462 EDKKIPLDV
+462 EDKRIPLDV

-492 ELSNKNLLTLVND
+492 ELSNKNLVTLVND
-505 AQYVPAALYFLSKH
+505 AQ
-519 LIIGIRQTEIFD
+519 
-531 IRLLCRNKAGDLYSS
+531 NKAGDLYSS

-560 LALHMSGR
+560 LSLHMSGR
-568 DALNNR
+568 DPLNKR
-574 RRLVMPRREESLPKD
+574 RQLVMPRREESLPRD
-589 WQRNKDIAFEAQIVS
+589 WQRNKDTPFEAQILS

-631 SSVYYLPP
+631 SNVYYLPP

-653 NYGTVSATLD
+653 NYGTTSATLD
-663 NLSAFTTLSDL
+663 NLSAFTTLNGL

-691 IPLKN
+691 IPLN
-696 LRKISLV
+696 SLRKISLV
-703 LCELTNSLRGSKMDL
+703 LCELNNSLRGSKMDL
-718 SMTFPRL
+718 SVTFPRL
-725 SNLTI
+725 SSLTI

-776 RVYACPALRGLPPSV
+776 RVYACPALWRLPPSV

-797 KYLDISQCIDLRDLP
+797 KYLDISQCINLTDLP

-827 ECSRLRSLPRS
+827 DCSRLRSLPRS

-866 DLRVQVAEECYNLD
+866 DLRVQVAEESYNLD

>member
-1 MERLFEEL
+1 MDKFLLEQL
-9 AGEAVKELLRAVKG
+9 AGEALRELMGAVRG
-23 TFFCRSTAERLR
+23 TLFCRSTAERLR
-35 RNVEPLLPL
+35 RSVEPLLPL
-44 VQHPQHHPH
+44 VQGLGS
-53 RSAGEL
+53 RSSAGEL
-59 AELAAQIREA
+59 GELAGRVREA
-69 LELARRAA
+69 LDLARRAA
-77 AAPRWNVYRTAQLAR
+77 SSPRWNVYRAAQLSR

-97 DARIARWL
+97 DRGIARWL
-105 SRHAPAHVLD
+105 ARHAPAHVIG
-115 GVRRLRHE
+115 GVRRLRDE

-132 RRIEEVAAAQISPLP
+132 RRVEEIAAAAQ
-147 PAISVPF
+147 
-154 SLPPP
+154 PPP
-159 PPTTTTKSMAAM
+159 PALSVPVAPPPPALKGVPMQMPMLMDAPLAKASVEATPLKGVAMPAKAGVMAMDMELIDGHEEEEMAA
-171 GIEAAPAKG
+171 AAG
-180 MAMGMMELEFS
+180 
-191 SSSEKEEME
+191 
-200 EEGVVGKGLKVGKE
+200 GLKMAKE
-214 KVKEMVMSGGGGGGW
+214 KVKEMVMSGGGGW
-229 EAVGICGIGGSG
+229 EVVGISGMGGSG
-241 KTTLAMEIFKDHKV
+241 KTTLAMEIFRDQKV
-255 RAYFSD
+255 RAYYND
-261 KIFFETV
+261 KIFFETI
-268 SQSANLD
+268 SQSANLE

-306 RDRGPVLVILDDVW
+306 RDRGPVLIILDDVW
-320 SLSQLEELIFK
+320 SLSQLEDLVFK

-343 KFPSLVTQT
+343 KFPTLVTRT
-352 YEMELL
+352 YEMQLL
-358 DEEAALSVFCRAAF
+358 DEEEALSVFCRAAF
-372 DQESVPKTADKKL
+372 NQESVPQTADKRL
-385 VRQVAAECRGLPLAL
+385 VKQVSAECRGLPLAL
-400 KVIGASLRDQPP
+400 KVIGATLRDQPP

-436 LERMAASIECLSGKV
+436 LERMAASVECLSEKV
-451 RECFLDLGCFP
+451 RDCFLDLGCFP

-487 FAILV
+487 FAILS
-492 ELSNKNLLTLVND
+492 ELANKNLLTLVND
-505 AQYVPAALYFLSKH
+505 AQ
-519 LIIGIRQTEIFD
+519 
-531 IRLLCRNKAGDLYSS
+531 NKAGELYSS
-546 YHDFSVTQ
+546 YHDYSVTQ

-568 DALNNR
+568 DHLNKR
-574 RRLVMPRREESLPKD
+574 RRLVMPRREETIPRD
-589 WQRNKDIAFEAQIVS
+589 WQRNKDSPFEAQIVS

-653 NYGTVSATLD
+653 NYGTTSANLD
-663 NLSAFTTLSDL
+663 NLSAFTTLNGL

-679 EKITLPP
+679 EKIALPP

-703 LCELTNSLRGSKMDL
+703 LCELNNSLRGSTMDL

-749 ESISISNCHDL
+749 ETISISNCHDL

-776 RVYACPALRGLPPSV
+776 RVYACPALWRLPPSV

-797 KYLDISQCIDLRDLP
+797 KYLDISQCINLTDLP
-812 EELGHLTSLEKIDMR
+812 EELGHLTNLEKIDMR

>member
-1 MERLFEEL
+1 MDRMLLEQL
-9 AGEAVKELLRAVKG
+9 AGEALREVLGAVRG
-23 TFFCRSTAERLR
+23 TLFCRSTAERLR
-35 RNVEPLLPL
+35 RSVEPLLPL
-44 VQHPQHHPH
+44 VQGLGPH
-53 RSAGEL
+53 AAAGQRSAGEL
-59 AELAAQIREA
+59 GELAARIREA
-69 LELARRAA
+69 LDLARRAA
-77 AAPRWNVYRTAQLAR
+77 ASPRWNVYRAAQLAR

-97 DARIARWL
+97 DRGIARWL
-105 SRHAPAHVLD
+105 ERHAPAHVI
-115 GVRRLRHE
+115 GSVRRLRDE

-132 RRIEEVAAAQISPLP
+132 RRVEEIAAA
-147 PAISVPF
+147 AH
-154 SLPPP
+154 PPP
-159 PPTTTTKSMAAM
+159 PALSFPVAPPPQMHKGLPMQMPMDAPPHKGVPMPMDATLTKASMAAM
-171 GIEAAPAKG
+171 PVDAPPAKG
-180 MAMGMMELEFS
+180 MAMPAKAGVMAMDMELADGHED
-191 SSSEKEEME
+191 
-200 EEGVVGKGLKVGKE
+200 EGMVGGGLKVAKE
-214 KVKEMVMSGGGGGGW
+214 KVKEMVMSGGGGW
-229 EAVGICGIGGSG
+229 EVVGISGMGGSG
-241 KTTLAMEIFKDHKV
+241 KTTLAMEIFRDHKV
-255 RAYFSD
+255 RAYYNNM
-261 KIFFETV
+261 IFFETI
-268 SQSANLD
+268 SQSANLE

-282 EQISGNLVLG
+282 EQISGNIVLG

-306 RDRGPVLVILDDVW
+306 RERGPVLVILDDVW
-320 SLSQLEELIFK
+320 SLSQLEDLVFK

-343 KFPSLVTQT
+343 KFPTLVKQT
-352 YEMELL
+352 YEMQLL
-358 DEEAALSVFCRAAF
+358 DEEEAFSVFCRAAF
-372 DQESVPKTADKKL
+372 DQECVPKTADKRL
-385 VRQVAAECRGLPLAL
+385 VKQVSAECRGLPLAL

-436 LERMAASIECLSGKV
+436 LERMAASVECLSEKV
-451 RECFLDLGCFP
+451 RDCFLDLGCFP

-492 ELSNKNLLTLVND
+492 ELSDKNLLTLVND
-505 AQYVPAALYFLSKH
+505 AQ
-519 LIIGIRQTEIFD
+519 
-531 IRLLCRNKAGDLYSS
+531 NKAGDLYSS
-546 YHDFSVTQ
+546 YHDYSVMQ

-568 DALNNR
+568 DPLNKR
-574 RRLVMPRREESLPKD
+574 RRLVMPRREETLPRD
-589 WQRNKDIAFEAQIVS
+589 WQRNKDTPFEAQIVS
-604 IHTGEMKESDWF
+604 IHTGEMKETDWF

-631 SSVYYLPP
+631 SNVYYLPP

-653 NYGTVSATLD
+653 NYGTTSATLD
-663 NLSAFTTLSDL
+663 NLSAFSMLSGL

-703 LCELTNSLRGSKMDL
+703 LCELNNSLRGSTMDL

-739 PSSICEISSL
+739 PSSICEIISL
-749 ESISISNCHDL
+749 ETISISNCHDL

-776 RVYACPALRGLPPSV
+776 RVYACPALWRLPPSV

-797 KYLDISQCIDLRDLP
+797 KYLDISQCINLTDLP
-812 EELGHLTSLEKIDMR
+812 EELGHLTNLEKIDMR

>member
-1 MERLFEEL
+1 MDKLLLDQL
-9 AGEAVKELLRAVKG
+9 AGEALREVLHAVQG
-23 TFFCRSTAERLR
+23 TLFCRSTAERLR
-35 RNVEPLLPL
+35 RSVEPLLPL
-44 VQHPQHHPH
+44 VQGLGQGAGPH
-53 RSAGEL
+53 AQRSAGEL
-59 AELAAQIREA
+59 GELAARVREA
-69 LELARRAA
+69 LDLARRAA
-77 AAPRWNVYRTAQLAR
+77 TSPRWNVYRAAQLSR

-97 DARIARWL
+97 DRGIARWL
-105 SRHAPAHVLD
+105 ERHAPAHVI
-115 GVRRLRHE
+115 GSVRRLRDE

-132 RRIEEVAAAQISPLP
+132 RRVEEIAAAAQPAP
-147 PAISVPF
+147 PAL
-154 SLPPP
+154 SLPVAPPP
-159 PPTTTTKSMAAM
+159 PPHKGVPMPVEAPLAKPAFAAVQPMEVPPPHKGMAM
-171 GIEAAPAKG
+171 SVPMPVKAAPAKAG
-180 MAMGMMELEFS
+180 VMAMDMDLIEGH
-191 SSSEKEEME
+191 E
-200 EEGVVGKGLKVGKE
+200 EEAMVGAGVKAAKE
-214 KVKEMVMSGGGGGGW
+214 KVKEMVMSGGGSW
-229 EAVGICGIGGSG
+229 EVVGISGMGGSG
-241 KTTLAMEIFKDHKV
+241 KTTLAMEIFRDHKV
-255 RAYFSD
+255 RAYFND
-261 KIFFETV
+261 RIFFETI
-268 SQSANLD
+268 SQSANLE

-320 SLSQLEELIFK
+320 SLPQLEELIFK

-343 KFPSLVTQT
+343 KFPTLVKQT
-352 YEMELL
+352 YEMQLL
-358 DEEAALSVFCRAAF
+358 DEAAALSVFCRAAF
-372 DQESVPKTADKKL
+372 DQESVPQTADKKL
-385 VRQVAAECRGLPLAL
+385 VRQVSAECRGLPLAL

-436 LERMAASIECLSGKV
+436 LERMAASVECLSEKV
-451 RECFLDLGCFP
+451 RDCFLDLGCFP

-492 ELSNKNLLTLVND
+492 ELANKNLLTLVND
-505 AQYVPAALYFLSKH
+505 AQ
-519 LIIGIRQTEIFD
+519 
-531 IRLLCRNKAGDLYSS
+531 NKAGDLYSS
-546 YHDFSVTQ
+546 YHDYSVTQ

-568 DALNNR
+568 DPLSKR
-574 RRLVMPRREESLPKD
+574 RRLVMPRREETLPRD
-589 WQRNKDIAFEAQIVS
+589 WQRNKDTPFEAQIVS

-631 SSVYYLPP
+631 SSLYYLPP

-653 NYGTVSATLD
+653 NYGTSSAALD
-663 NLSAFTTLSDL
+663 NLSAFTTLNGL

-679 EKITLPP
+679 EKIRLPP

-696 LRKISLV
+696 LHKISLV
-703 LCELTNSLRGSKMDL
+703 LCELNSSLRGSTMDL

-749 ESISISNCHDL
+749 ETISISNCHDL

-776 RVYACPALRGLPPSV
+776 RVYACPALWRLPASV

-797 KYLDISQCIDLRDLP
+797 KYLDISQCINLTDLP

-880 WLVD
+880 WLAD

>member
-1 MERLFEEL
+1 MDKLFEEL
-9 AGEAVKELLRAVKG
+9 AKDAVKELLRAVSG

-44 VQHPQHHPH
+44 VQQQQHPGAH

-59 AELAAQIREA
+59 AELAAQLREA
-69 LELARRAA
+69 LDLVRRAA

-92 RMEAA
+92 KMEAA
-97 DARIARWL
+97 DQGIARWL
-105 SRHAPAHVLD
+105 SRHAPAHALD
-115 GVRRLRHE
+115 SMRRLRDE

-132 RRIEEVAAAQISPLP
+132 RRFEEVAAAATTAAQTALP
-147 PAISVPF
+147 PAMSIPF
-154 SLPPP
+154 ALPPP
-159 PPTTTTKSMAAM
+159 PKT
-171 GIEAAPAKG
+171 
-180 MAMGMMELEFS
+180 MAMGMEAPPKAMAMGMEAPPKTMAMGMEAPPKAMAMGMEAPPKAMAMGMEVEFP
-191 SSSEKEEME
+191 E
-200 EEGVVGKGLKVGKE
+200 EEDDGVVGSGVKVGKE
-214 KVKEMVMSGGGGGGW
+214 KVKEMVMSGGGGCQ
-229 EAVGICGIGGSG
+229 AVGICGMGGSG

-261 KIFFETV
+261 RVFFETV

-282 EQISGNLVLG
+282 EQISGNIVLG

-320 SLSQLEELIFK
+320 SLSQLEALIFK

-343 KFPSLVTQT
+343 KFPSLVTRT

-358 DEEAALSVFCRAAF
+358 DEEAAFSVFCRAAF
-372 DQESVPKTADKKL
+372 DQESVPQTADKKL

-400 KVIGASLRDQPP
+400 KVIGASLRGLPP

-423 RGEAISDSHETKL
+423 RGEAISDSHEIKL
-436 LERMAASIECLSGKV
+436 LERMATSIECLSGKV

-479 HDLDEPDA
+479 HDIDEPEA

-505 AQYVPAALYFLSKH
+505 AQ
-519 LIIGIRQTEIFD
+519 
-531 IRLLCRNKAGDLYSS
+531 NKAGDLYSS

-574 RRLVMPRREESLPKD
+574 RRLVMPRREESLPRD
-589 WQRNKDIAFEAQIVS
+589 WQRNKDTPFEAQIVS

-631 SSVYYLPP
+631 SAVYCLPP
-639 FIATMQNLKALVLI
+639 FIATMHNLKALVMI
-653 NYGTVSATLD
+653 NYGTVSATFD
-663 NLSAFTTLSDL
+663 NLSAFTMLNDL

-686 LPKTT
+686 LPETT

-703 LCELTNSLRGSKMDL
+703 LCHGSA
-718 SMTFPRL
+718 
-725 SNLTI
+725 
-730 DHCIDLKEL
+730 
-739 PSSICEISSL
+739 
-749 ESISISNCHDL
+749 
-760 TELPYE
+760 YE
-766 LGKLHCLSIL
+766 C
-776 RVYACPALRGLPPSV
+776 
-791 CSLKRL
+791 
-797 KYLDISQCIDLRDLP
+797 LRD
-812 EELGHLTSLEKIDMR
+812 I
-827 ECSRLRSLPRS
+827 
-838 SSSLKSLG
+838 
-846 HVVCDEET
+846 
-854 ALLWREAEQVIP
+854 
-866 DLRVQVAEECYNLD
+866 
-880 WLVD
+880 

>member
-1 MERLFEEL
+1 MV
-9 AGEAVKELLRAVKG
+9 GG
-23 TFFCRSTAERLR
+23 
-35 RNVEPLLPL
+35 
-44 VQHPQHHPH
+44 
-53 RSAGEL
+53 
-59 AELAAQIREA
+59 
-69 LELARRAA
+69 
-77 AAPRWNVYRTAQLAR
+77 
-92 RMEAA
+92 
-97 DARIARWL
+97 
-105 SRHAPAHVLD
+105 
-115 GVRRLRHE
+115 GVR
-123 ADARIGRLE
+123 
-132 RRIEEVAAAQISPLP
+132 
-147 PAISVPF
+147 
-154 SLPPP
+154 
-159 PPTTTTKSMAAM
+159 
-171 GIEAAPAKG
+171 
-180 MAMGMMELEFS
+180 
-191 SSSEKEEME
+191 
-200 EEGVVGKGLKVGKE
+200 VGKE
-214 KVKEMVMSGGGGGGW
+214 KVKEMVMSGGGGGW
-229 EAVGICGIGGSG
+229 EAVGICGMGGSG
-241 KTTLAMEIFKDHKV
+241 KTTLAMEIFKDHKI
-255 RAYFSD
+255 RGYFSD
-261 KIFFETV
+261 RVFFETI

-306 RDRGPVLVILDDVW
+306 RDKGPVLVILDDVW

-343 KFPSLVTQT
+343 KFPSLVTRT

-372 DQESVPKTADKKL
+372 DQESVPRTADKKL
-385 VRQVAAECRGLPLAL
+385 VWQVAAECRGLPLAL

-423 RGEAISDSHETKL
+423 RGETISDSHETKL

-505 AQYVPAALYFLSKH
+505 AQ
-519 LIIGIRQTEIFD
+519 
-531 IRLLCRNKAGDLYSS
+531 NKAGDLYSS

-589 WQRNKDIAFEAQIVS
+589 WQRNKDTPFEAQIVS

-653 NYGTVSATLD
+653 NYGTISATLD

-703 LCELTNSLRGSKMDL
+703 LCELTNSLRGSKVDL

-776 RVYACPALRGLPPSV
+776 RVYACPALWRLPPSV

-797 KYLDISQCIDLRDLP
+797 KYLDISQCVNLTDLP

>member
-1 MERLFEEL
+1 MEKLFEEL
-9 AGEAVKELLRAVKG
+9 AGEAVKELLRAVRG

-44 VQHPQHHPH
+44 VQQPHHGAGGH
-53 RSAGEL
+53 RSTGEL
-59 AELAAQIREA
+59 AELAAQLREA

-97 DARIARWL
+97 DRAIARWL

-115 GVRRLRHE
+115 GVRRLRDE
-123 ADARIGRLE
+123 ADTRIGRLE
-132 RRIEEVAAAQISPLP
+132 RRVEEVAAATAAAAQTPLP
-147 PAISVPF
+147 PAMSVPF
-154 SLPPP
+154 ALPPP
-159 PPTTTTKSMAAM
+159 PKSMAMMAMDPPPKAIAM
-171 GIEAAPAKG
+171 GMEASPPKAMAMGLEAAPAKG
-180 MAMGMMELEFS
+180 MAMGMEVEFPD
-191 SSSEKEEME
+191 E
-200 EEGVVGKGLKVGKE
+200 EEDDGVVGSGVKVGKE
-214 KVKEMVMSGGGGGGW
+214 KVKEMVMSGGGGW
-229 EAVGICGIGGSG
+229 EAVGICGMGGSG

-255 RAYFSD
+255 RGYFND
-261 KIFFETV
+261 RVFFETV

-343 KFPSLVTQT
+343 KFPSLVTRT

-358 DEEAALSVFCRAAF
+358 DEEAAFSVFCRAAF
-372 DQESVPKTADKKL
+372 NQDSVPQTADKKL

-436 LERMAASIECLSGKV
+436 LERMAASIECLSGKL

-505 AQYVPAALYFLSKH
+505 AQ
-519 LIIGIRQTEIFD
+519 
-531 IRLLCRNKAGDLYSS
+531 NKAGDLYSS

-589 WQRNKDIAFEAQIVS
+589 WQRNKNIPFEAQIVS

-616 QMSFPKAEVLILNFA
+616 QMSFPNTEVLILNFA

-653 NYGTVSATLD
+653 NYGTSSATLD
-663 NLSAFTTLSDL
+663 NLSAFTTLNDL

-703 LCELTNSLRGSKMDL
+703 LCELTNSLRGSKVDL

-739 PSSICEISSL
+739 PTSICEISSL

-766 LGKLHCLSIL
+766 LGKLYCLSIL
-776 RVYACPALRGLPPSV
+776 RVYACPALWRLPPSV

-797 KYLDISQCIDLRDLP
+797 KYLDISQCINLTDLP

>member
-1 MERLFEEL
+1 MEMLLEQL
-9 AGEAVKELLRAVKG
+9 AGEALREVLGAVRG
-23 TFFCRSTAERLR
+23 TLFCRSTAERLR
-35 RNVEPLLPL
+35 RSVEPLLPL
-44 VQHPQHHPH
+44 VQGLGPH
-53 RSAGEL
+53 RPPGELGEL
-59 AELAAQIREA
+59 AARIREA
-69 LELARRAA
+69 LDLARRAA
-77 AAPRWNVYRTAQLAR
+77 ASPRWNVYRAAQLAR

-97 DARIARWL
+97 DRGIARWL
-105 SRHAPAHVLD
+105 ERHAPAHVI
-115 GVRRLRHE
+115 GNVRRLRDE

-132 RRIEEVAAAQISPLP
+132 RRVEEIAAAQQ
-147 PAISVPF
+147 
-154 SLPPP
+154 PPP
-159 PPTTTTKSMAAM
+159 PALSVPVAPPPMMTHKGVPMLMDAPPLPHKGVPMPMDTPFAKAALPV
-171 GIEAAPAKG
+171 EAAPHKAG
-180 MAMGMMELEFS
+180 VMAM
-191 SSSEKEEME
+191 EMDGLGE
-200 EEGVVGKGLKVGKE
+200 GHGDEGVVVGGGGLKVAKE
-214 KVKEMVMSGGGGGGW
+214 KVKEMVMSGGGGGW
-229 EAVGICGIGGSG
+229 EVVGISGMGGSG
-241 KTTLAMEIFKDHKV
+241 KTTLAMEIFRDHKV
-255 RAYFSD
+255 RAYYND
-261 KIFFETV
+261 RIFFETI
-268 SQSANLD
+268 SQSANLE

-282 EQISGNLVLG
+282 EQISGNMVLG

-320 SLSQLEELIFK
+320 SLSQLEDLVFK

-343 KFPSLVTQT
+343 KFPTLVRQT
-352 YEMELL
+352 YEMQLL
-358 DEEAALSVFCRAAF
+358 DEEEALSVFCRAAF
-372 DQESVPKTADKKL
+372 DQECVPKTADKKL
-385 VRQVAAECRGLPLAL
+385 VKQVSAECRGLPLAL

-436 LERMAASIECLSGKV
+436 LERMAASVECLSEKV
-451 RECFLDLGCFP
+451 RDCFLDLGCFP

-492 ELSNKNLLTLVND
+492 ELSNKNLLTLIND
-505 AQYVPAALYFLSKH
+505 AQ
-519 LIIGIRQTEIFD
+519 
-531 IRLLCRNKAGDLYSS
+531 NKAGDLYSS
-546 YHDFSVTQ
+546 YHDYSVVQ

-568 DALNNR
+568 DPLNKR
-574 RRLVMPRREESLPKD
+574 MRLVMPRREETLPRD
-589 WQRNKDIAFEAQIVS
+589 WQRNKDTPFDAQIVS

-631 SSVYYLPP
+631 SDVYYLPP

-653 NYGTVSATLD
+653 NYGTTSATLD
-663 NLSAFTTLSDL
+663 NLSAFTTLSGL

-703 LCELTNSLRGSKMDL
+703 LCELNNSLRGSTMDL

-739 PSSICEISSL
+739 PSSICEIISL
-749 ESISISNCHDL
+749 ETISISNCHDL

-776 RVYACPALRGLPPSV
+776 RVYACPALWRLPPSV

-797 KYLDISQCIDLRDLP
+797 KYLDISQCINLTDLP
-812 EELGHLTSLEKIDMR
+812 EELGHLTNLEKIDMR

-846 HVVCDEET
+846 HVVCDEDT

-880 WLVD
+880 WLAD

>member
-1 MERLFEEL
+1 MDRMLLEQL
-9 AGEAVKELLRAVKG
+9 AGEALREVLGAVRG
-23 TFFCRSTAERLR
+23 TLFCRSTAERLR
-35 RNVEPLLPL
+35 RSVEPLLPL
-44 VQHPQHHPH
+44 VQGLGPH
-53 RSAGEL
+53 AAQRSAGEL
-59 AELAAQIREA
+59 GELAARIREA
-69 LELARRAA
+69 LDLARRAA
-77 AAPRWNVYRTAQLAR
+77 SSPRWNVYRAAQLAR

-97 DARIARWL
+97 DRGIARWL
-105 SRHAPAHVLD
+105 ERHAPAHVI
-115 GVRRLRHE
+115 GNVRRLRDE

-132 RRIEEVAAAQISPLP
+132 RRVEEIAAAAQ
-147 PAISVPF
+147 
-154 SLPPP
+154 PPP
-159 PPTTTTKSMAAM
+159 PPALSVPVAPPPLKGVPMQMPMPMDAPPLMHKGVPMPMDAPPFAKAAM
-171 GIEAAPAKG
+171 PVEAAPHKAG
-180 MAMGMMELEFS
+180 VMAM
-191 SSSEKEEME
+191 EMDLA
-200 EEGVVGKGLKVGKE
+200 EGEVVGGGGLKMAKE
-214 KVKEMVMSGGGGGGW
+214 RVKEMVMSGVGGGGW
-229 EAVGICGIGGSG
+229 EVVGISGMGGSG
-241 KTTLAMEIFKDHKV
+241 KTTLAMEIFRDHKV
-255 RAYFSD
+255 RAYYND
-261 KIFFETV
+261 RIFFETI
-268 SQSANLD
+268 SQSANLES
-275 TIKMKLW
+275 IKMKLW
-282 EQISGNLVLG
+282 EQISGNMVLG

-320 SLSQLEELIFK
+320 SLSQLEDLVFK

-343 KFPSLVTQT
+343 KFPTLVRQT
-352 YEMELL
+352 YEMQLL
-358 DEEAALSVFCRAAF
+358 DEEEALSVFCRAAF
-372 DQESVPKTADKKL
+372 DQECVPKTADKRL
-385 VRQVAAECRGLPLAL
+385 VKQVSAECRGLPLAL

-436 LERMAASIECLSGKV
+436 LERMAASVECLSEKV
-451 RECFLDLGCFP
+451 RDCFLDLGCFP

-505 AQYVPAALYFLSKH
+505 AQ
-519 LIIGIRQTEIFD
+519 
-531 IRLLCRNKAGDLYSS
+531 NKAGDLYSS
-546 YHDFSVTQ
+546 YHDYSVMQ

-568 DALNNR
+568 DPLNKR
-574 RRLVMPRREESLPKD
+574 RRLVMPRREETLPRD
-589 WQRNKDIAFEAQIVS
+589 WQRNKDTPFDAQIVS

-653 NYGTVSATLD
+653 NYGTTSATLD
-663 NLSAFTTLSDL
+663 NLSAFITLSGL

-703 LCELTNSLRGSKMDL
+703 LCELNNSLRGSTMDL

-739 PSSICEISSL
+739 PSSICEIISL
-749 ESISISNCHDL
+749 ETISISNCHDL

-776 RVYACPALRGLPPSV
+776 RVYACPALWRLPASV

-797 KYLDISQCIDLRDLP
+797 KYLDISQCINLTDLP
-812 EELGHLTSLEKIDMR
+812 EELGHLTNLEKIDMR

-880 WLVD
+880 WLAD

>member
-1 MERLFEEL
+1 M
-9 AGEAVKELLRAVKG
+9 AMMPMD
-23 TFFCRSTAERLR
+23 T
-35 RNVEPLLPL
+35 LP
-44 VQHPQHHPH
+44 
-53 RSAGEL
+53 SKA
-59 AELAAQIREA
+59 
-69 LELARRAA
+69 
-77 AAPRWNVYRTAQLAR
+77 
-92 RMEAA
+92 
-97 DARIARWL
+97 
-105 SRHAPAHVLD
+105 
-115 GVRRLRHE
+115 
-123 ADARIGRLE
+123 
-132 RRIEEVAAAQISPLP
+132 
-147 PAISVPF
+147 
-154 SLPPP
+154 
-159 PPTTTTKSMAAM
+159 
-171 GIEAAPAKG
+171 
-180 MAMGMMELEFS
+180 MAMGLEAPPP
-191 SSSEKEEME
+191 KGMPMEME
-200 EEGVVGKGLKVGKE
+200 VEEDDGVVGSGVRVGKE
-214 KVKEMVMSGGGGGGW
+214 KVKEMVMSGGGGG
-229 EAVGICGIGGSG
+229 EAVGICGMGGSG

-255 RAYFSD
+255 RGYFND
-261 KIFFETV
+261 RVFFETV

-343 KFPSLVTQT
+343 KFPSLVTRT
-352 YEMELL
+352 YDMELL
-358 DEEAALSVFCRAAF
+358 DEEAAFSVFCRAAF
-372 DQESVPKTADKKL
+372 DQETVPQTADKKL

-423 RGEAISDSHETKL
+423 RGEAISDCHETKL
-436 LERMAASIECLSGKV
+436 MERMAASIECLSEKV

-505 AQYVPAALYFLSKH
+505 AQ
-519 LIIGIRQTEIFD
+519 
-531 IRLLCRNKAGDLYSS
+531 NKAGDLYSS

-574 RRLVMPRREESLPKD
+574 RQLVMPRREESLPKD
-589 WQRNKDIAFEAQIVS
+589 WQRNKGIPFEAQIVS

-631 SSVYYLPP
+631 STVYYLPP

-663 NLSAFTTLSDL
+663 NLSAFTTLNDL

-730 DHCIDLKEL
+730 DHCVDLKEL
-739 PSSICEISSL
+739 PSSVCEITSL

-760 TELPYE
+760 TELPHE

-776 RVYACPALRGLPPSV
+776 RVYACPALWRLPPSV

-797 KYLDISQCIDLRDLP
+797 KYLDISQCVNLTDLP

>member
-1 MERLFEEL
+1 M
-9 AGEAVKELLRAVKG
+9 AMMAMD
-23 TFFCRSTAERLR
+23 T
-35 RNVEPLLPL
+35 
-44 VQHPQHHPH
+44 
-53 RSAGEL
+53 
-59 AELAAQIREA
+59 
-69 LELARRAA
+69 
-77 AAPRWNVYRTAQLAR
+77 
-92 RMEAA
+92 
-97 DARIARWL
+97 
-105 SRHAPAHVLD
+105 
-115 GVRRLRHE
+115 
-123 ADARIGRLE
+123 
-132 RRIEEVAAAQISPLP
+132 
-147 PAISVPF
+147 
-154 SLPPP
+154 
-159 PPTTTTKSMAAM
+159 PPT
-171 GIEAAPAKG
+171 KG
-180 MAMGMMELEFS
+180 MAVGMEVELPFPDD
-191 SSSEKEEME
+191 EEDESMVGG
-200 EEGVVGKGLKVGKE
+200 GVRVGKE
-214 KVKEMVMSGGGGGGW
+214 KVKEMVMSGGGGGW
-229 EAVGICGIGGSG
+229 EAVGICGMGGSG
-241 KTTLAMEIFKDHKV
+241 KTTLAMEIFKDHKI
-255 RAYFSD
+255 RGYFSD
-261 KIFFETV
+261 RVFFETI

-306 RDRGPVLVILDDVW
+306 RDKGPVLVILDDVW

-331 FPGCKTLVVSRF
+331 FPGCKTLVVSR
-343 KFPSLVTQT
+343 
-352 YEMELL
+352 
-358 DEEAALSVFCRAAF
+358 
-372 DQESVPKTADKKL
+372 
-385 VRQVAAECRGLPLAL
+385 GLPLAL

-423 RGEAISDSHETKL
+423 RGETISDSHETKL

-505 AQYVPAALYFLSKH
+505 AQ
-519 LIIGIRQTEIFD
+519 
-531 IRLLCRNKAGDLYSS
+531 NKAGDLYSS

-589 WQRNKDIAFEAQIVS
+589 WQRNKDTPFEAQIVS

-653 NYGTVSATLD
+653 NYGTISATLD

-703 LCELTNSLRGSKMDL
+703 LCELTNSLRGSKVDL

-776 RVYACPALRGLPPSV
+776 RVYACPALWRLPPSV

-797 KYLDISQCIDLRDLP
+797 KYLDISQCVNLTDLP

-866 DLRVQVAEECYNLD
+866 DLRVQDGGTIHSAILTCSVFMQLTLQQQPKLAEKIEP
-880 WLVD
+880 

>member
-1 MERLFEEL
+1 MELDRLLLDQL
-9 AGEAVKELLRAVKG
+9 AGEALRELLHAVQG
-23 TFFCRSTAERLR
+23 TLFCRSTAERLR
-35 RNVEPLLPL
+35 RSVEPLLPL
-44 VQHPQHHPH
+44 VQGLGPH
-53 RSAGEL
+53 AQRSAGDL
-59 AELAAQIREA
+59 GELAARVREA
-69 LELARRAA
+69 LDLARRAA
-77 AAPRWNVYRTAQLAR
+77 TSPRWNVYRSAQLSR

-97 DARIARWL
+97 DRGIARWL
-105 SRHAPAHVLD
+105 ERHAPAHVI
-115 GVRRLRHE
+115 GNVRGLRDESH
-123 ADARIGRLE
+123 ARIARLE
-132 RRIEEVAAAQISPLP
+132 RRVDEIAASAAQ
-147 PAISVPF
+147 
-154 SLPPP
+154 PPP
-159 PPTTTTKSMAAM
+159 PALSVPVAPHKGVTMPMEVPTH
-171 GIEAAPAKG
+171 KG
-180 MAMGMMELEFS
+180 MAMPMPVPVQAVPA
-191 SSSEKEEME
+191 KA
-200 EEGVVGKGLKVGKE
+200 GVVAMDMDLTEGHENEGMVGAGVKVAKE
-214 KVKEMVMSGGGGGGW
+214 KVKEMVMSGGGGGW
-229 EAVGICGIGGSG
+229 EVVGISGMGGSG
-241 KTTLAMEIFKDHKV
+241 KTTLAMEIFRDHKV
-255 RAYFSD
+255 RAYFND
-261 KIFFETV
+261 RIFFETI
-268 SQSANLD
+268 SQSANLEA
-275 TIKMKLW
+275 IKMKLW
-282 EQISGNLVLG
+282 EQISGNMVLG

-320 SLSQLEELIFK
+320 SLPQLEELTFR

-343 KFPSLVTQT
+343 KFPTLVKQT
-352 YEMELL
+352 YEMQLL
-358 DEEAALSVFCRAAF
+358 DEAAALSVFCRAAF
-372 DQESVPKTADKKL
+372 DQECVPRTADKRL
-385 VRQVAAECRGLPLAL
+385 VRQVSAECRGLPLAL

-436 LERMAASIECLSGKV
+436 LERMAASVECLSEKV
-451 RECFLDLGCFP
+451 RDCFLDLGCFP

-471 LINIWMEI
+471 LINIWMEV

-505 AQYVPAALYFLSKH
+505 AQ
-519 LIIGIRQTEIFD
+519 
-531 IRLLCRNKAGDLYSS
+531 NKAGDLYSS
-546 YHDFSVTQ
+546 YHDYSVTQ

-568 DALNNR
+568 DPLNKR
-574 RRLVMPRREESLPKD
+574 RRLVMPRREETLPRD
-589 WQRNKDIAFEAQIVS
+589 WQRNKDTPFEAQIVS
-604 IHTGEMKESDWF
+604 IHTGEMMGSDWF

-631 SSVYYLPP
+631 SSLYYLPP
-639 FIATMQNLKALVLI
+639 FIASMQNLKALVLI
-653 NYGTVSATLD
+653 NYGTSSAALD
-663 NLSAFTTLSDL
+663 NLSAFTTLNGL

-679 EKITLPP
+679 EKIRLPP

-696 LRKISLV
+696 LHKISLV
-703 LCELTNSLRGSKMDL
+703 LCELNSSLRGSTMDL

-739 PSSICEISSL
+739 PASICEIGSL
-749 ESISISNCHDL
+749 ETVSISNCHDL

-776 RVYACPALRGLPPSV
+776 RVYACPALWRLPASV

-797 KYLDISQCIDLRDLP
+797 KYLDISQCINLTDLP

-880 WLVD
+880 WLAD

>member
-1 MERLFEEL
+1 MDKLLFDEL
-9 AGEAVKELLRAVKG
+9 AGEALREVLRAVRG
-23 TFFCRSTAERLR
+23 TFLCRSTAERLR
-35 RNVEPLLPL
+35 RSVEPLLPL
-44 VQHPQHHPH
+44 VQGLPH
-53 RSAGEL
+53 GGHGRSAGEL
-59 AELAAQIREA
+59 GELAGRIREA
-69 LELARRAA
+69 LDLARRAA
-77 AAPRWNVYRTAQLAR
+77 ASPRWNVYRAAQLAR

-97 DARIARWL
+97 DRGIARWL
-105 SRHAPAHVLD
+105 ARHAPAHVIG
-115 GVRRLRHE
+115 GVRRLRDE

-132 RRIEEVAAAQISPLP
+132 RRVEEIAAASAALPQPQMLP
-147 PAISVPF
+147 PALSVPVA
-154 SLPPP
+154 P
-159 PPTTTTKSMAAM
+159 PPTKAAM
-171 GIEAAPAKG
+171 AMDAPPLKGVPMPMEAPPLKGVAMPVDFAPKAVDMEMDVELLENGG
-180 MAMGMMELEFS
+180 M
-191 SSSEKEEME
+191 
-200 EEGVVGKGLKVGKE
+200 VGSGFKLAKE
-214 KVKEMVMSGGGGGGW
+214 KVKEMVMSGGGGW
-229 EAVGICGIGGSG
+229 EVVGISGMGGSG
-241 KTTLAMEIFKDHKV
+241 KTTLAMEIFRDHKV
-255 RAYFSD
+255 RACFSD
-261 KIFFETV
+261 RVFFETI
-268 SQSANLD
+268 SQSANLE

-282 EQISGNLVLG
+282 EQISSNIVLG
-292 AYNQIPEWQLKLGP
+292 EYNQIPEWQLKLGP

-320 SLSQLEELIFK
+320 SLTQLEELVFK
-331 FPGCKTLVVSRF
+331 FPGCKTLVVSRY
-343 KFPSLVTQT
+343 KFPTLVTRT
-352 YEMELL
+352 YEMQLL
-358 DEEAALSVFCRAAF
+358 DEEEALSVFCRAAF
-372 DQESVPKTADKKL
+372 DQEVVPCTADKKL
-385 VRQVAAECRGLPLAL
+385 VKQVAAECRGLPLAL

-436 LERMAASIECLSGKV
+436 LERMAASVECLSEKV
-451 RECFLDLGCFP
+451 RDCFLDLGCFP

-471 LINIWMEI
+471 LINIWMEV

-505 AQYVPAALYFLSKH
+505 AQ
-519 LIIGIRQTEIFD
+519 
-531 IRLLCRNKAGDLYSS
+531 NKAGDLYSS

-568 DALNNR
+568 DSLNKR
-574 RRLVMPRREESLPKD
+574 RRLVMPRREESLPRD
-589 WQRNKDIAFEAQIVS
+589 WQRNKDYPFEAQIVS

-639 FIATMQNLKALVLI
+639 FITTMQNLKALVLI
-653 NYGTVSATLD
+653 NYGTTSATLD
-663 NLSAFTTLSDL
+663 NLSAFTTLNDL

-703 LCELTNSLRGSKMDL
+703 LCELNNSLRGSKMDL
-718 SMTFPRL
+718 SVTFPCL
-725 SNLTI
+725 SSLTI

-739 PSSICEISSL
+739 PSTICEIGSL

-776 RVYACPALRGLPPSV
+776 RVYACPALWRLPPSV

-797 KYLDISQCIDLRDLP
+797 KYLDISQCINLTDLP

-866 DLRVQVAEECYNLD
+866 DLRVQVAEESYNLD

>member
-1 MERLFEEL
+1 M
-9 AGEAVKELLRAVKG
+9 
-23 TFFCRSTAERLR
+23 
-35 RNVEPLLPL
+35 P
-44 VQHPQHHPH
+44 
-53 RSAGEL
+53 
-59 AELAAQIREA
+59 
-69 LELARRAA
+69 
-77 AAPRWNVYRTAQLAR
+77 
-92 RMEAA
+92 
-97 DARIARWL
+97 
-105 SRHAPAHVLD
+105 
-115 GVRRLRHE
+115 
-123 ADARIGRLE
+123 
-132 RRIEEVAAAQISPLP
+132 
-147 PAISVPF
+147 
-154 SLPPP
+154 
-159 PPTTTTKSMAAM
+159 
-171 GIEAAPAKG
+171 
-180 MAMGMMELEFS
+180 
-191 SSSEKEEME
+191 
-200 EEGVVGKGLKVGKE
+200 
-214 KVKEMVMSGGGGGGW
+214 
-229 EAVGICGIGGSG
+229 
-241 KTTLAMEIFKDHKV
+241 
-255 RAYFSD
+255 
-261 KIFFETV
+261 
-268 SQSANLD
+268 
-275 TIKMKLW
+275 
-282 EQISGNLVLG
+282 
-292 AYNQIPEWQLKLGP
+292 
-306 RDRGPVLVILDDVW
+306 
-320 SLSQLEELIFK
+320 
-331 FPGCKTLVVSRF
+331 
-343 KFPSLVTQT
+343 
-352 YEMELL
+352 LL
-358 DEEAALSVFCRAAF
+358 DEDEALSVFCRAAF
-372 DQESVPKTADKKL
+372 DQECVPQTADRKL
-385 VRQVAAECRGLPLAL
+385 VRQVSAECRGLPLAL

-412 KIWLSAKNRLS
+412 MIWLSAKNRLS
-423 RGEAISDSHETKL
+423 RGEAISDSHESKL
-436 LERMAASIECLSGKV
+436 LERMAASVECLSEKV
-451 RECFLDLGCFP
+451 RDCFLDLGCFP

-505 AQYVPAALYFLSKH
+505 AQ
-519 LIIGIRQTEIFD
+519 
-531 IRLLCRNKAGDLYSS
+531 NKAGDLYSS
-546 YHDFSVTQ
+546 YHDYSVTQ

-568 DALNNR
+568 DPLNKR
-574 RRLVMPRREESLPKD
+574 RRLVMPRREETLPRD
-589 WQRNKDIAFEAQIVS
+589 WQRNKDTPFGAQIVS
-604 IHTGEMKESDWF
+604 IHTGEMTESDWF

-653 NYGTVSATLD
+653 NYGTKSAGLD
-663 NLSAFTTLSDL
+663 NLSAFTTLSGL

-703 LCELTNSLRGSKMDL
+703 LCELNNSLRGSKMDL

-739 PSSICEISSL
+739 PSSVCEICSL
-749 ESISISNCHDL
+749 ETISISNCHDL

-776 RVYACPALRGLPPSV
+776 RVYACPALWRLPPSV

-797 KYLDISQCIDLRDLP
+797 RYLDISQCINLTDLP

>member
-1 MERLFEEL
+1 WRSSCSRSWPGTPCGSCCARCRAPSCAAPPPSAC
-9 AGEAVKELLRAVKG
+9 AGTSSRCCPSCSRTAATRSGATPSWASSPCSSG
-23 TFFCRSTAERLR
+23 RRST
-35 RNVEPLLPL
+35 
-44 VQHPQHHPH
+44 
-53 RSAGEL
+53 S
-59 AELAAQIREA
+59 
-69 LELARRAA
+69 RAA
-77 AAPRWNVYRTAQLAR
+77 
-92 RMEAA
+92 
-97 DARIARWL
+97 
-105 SRHAPAHVLD
+105 
-115 GVRRLRHE
+115 
-123 ADARIGRLE
+123 
-132 RRIEEVAAAQISPLP
+132 
-147 PAISVPF
+147 
-154 SLPPP
+154 PPP
-159 PPTTTTKSMAAM
+159 PRAGTCTAPRSWPAGWRPPTRASSAGWRATPPRTCSTACAASATRPRPASAASSAASRRSPRCRQPPRSRPPCPFPSHCRRRPPRPMEVAPPTKGM
-171 GIEAAPAKG
+171 GIP
-180 MAMGMMELEFS
+180 MDFEFPC
-191 SSSEKEEME
+191 E
-200 EEGVVGKGLKVGKE
+200 EESKDAGLVGSGVKVGKE
-214 KVKEMVMSGGGGGGW
+214 RVKEMVMSSGGGW
-229 EAVGICGIGGSG
+229 EVVGICGMGGSG
-241 KTTLAMEIFKDHKV
+241 KTTLAMEIYKDQKIQG
-255 RAYFSD
+255 YFNNRV
-261 KIFFETV
+261 FFETV
-268 SQSANLD
+268 SQSANLE

-282 EQISGNLVLG
+282 EQISSNIVLG

-320 SLSQLEELIFK
+320 SLSQLEELVFK
-331 FPGCKTLVVSRF
+331 FPGCKTLVVSRL
-343 KFPSLVTQT
+343 KFPTLVSRT
-352 YEMELL
+352 YEMKLL
-358 DEEAALSVFCRAAF
+358 GEEEALSVFCSAAF
-372 DQESVPKTADKKL
+372 GQESVPQTADKKL
-385 VRQVAAECRGLPLAL
+385 VKQVAAECRGLPLAL

-412 KIWLSAKNRLS
+412 MIWLSAKNRLS
-423 RGEAISDSHETKL
+423 RGESISDSHETKL
-436 LERMAASIECLSGKV
+436 LERMAASVECLSGKV

-479 HDLDEPDA
+479 HDLDKPDA
-487 FAILV
+487 FAILM

-505 AQYVPAALYFLSKH
+505 AQ
-519 LIIGIRQTEIFD
+519 
-531 IRLLCRNKAGDLYSS
+531 NKAGDLYSN
-546 YHDFSVTQ
+546 YHDYSVTQ

-568 DALNNR
+568 DSLNKR
-574 RRLVMPRREESLPKD
+574 RRLVMPRREESLPRD
-589 WQRNKDIAFEAQIVS
+589 WQRNKDLPFEAQIVS

-631 SSVYYLPP
+631 SSVYYLPS

-653 NYGTVSATLD
+653 NYGTTSATLD

-686 LPKTT
+686 LPKST

-703 LCELTNSLRGSKMDL
+703 LCELNNSLRGSTMDL

-730 DHCIDLKEL
+730 DHCVDLKEL
-739 PSSICEISSL
+739 PPSVCEISSL
-749 ESISISNCHDL
+749 ESISLSNCHDL

-776 RVYACPALRGLPPSV
+776 RVYACPALWKLPPSV

-797 KYLDISQCIDLRDLP
+797 KYLDISQCINLTDLP
-812 EELGHLTSLEKIDMR
+812 EELGHLTNLEKIDMR

-854 ALLWREAEQVIP
+854 AMLWREAEQVIP